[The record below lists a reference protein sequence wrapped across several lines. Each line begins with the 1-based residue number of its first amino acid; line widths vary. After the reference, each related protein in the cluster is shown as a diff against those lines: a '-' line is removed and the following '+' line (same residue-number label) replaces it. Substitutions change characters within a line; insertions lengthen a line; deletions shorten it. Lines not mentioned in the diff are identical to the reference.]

1 VYYRRKSAE
10 NLSIVISRRFFLT
23 IKRTLA
29 TTTAIFK
36 TFFRVLL
43 IVFLY
48 TREST
53 TFITTM
59 YTFSPS
65 SISSLF

>member
-1 VYYRRKSAE
+1 VCCRRKSVE

-23 IKRTLA
+23 IKRMLA
-29 TTTAIFK
+29 ITIAIFK

-48 TREST
+48 AREST
-53 TFITTM
+53 TSTTTM
-59 YTFSPS
+59 YTSSTS
-65 SISSLF
+65 SIGSLF